1 MEGVW
6 KYENRNL
13 QPTIANQNL
22 QPTIF
27 IKYKMKMGLLLFYRF
42 SVQWPHLV
50 ILGAPG
56 DKAYV
61 IFTVA
66 LVKLFPHFHLLPFLC
81 RTNFTRF
88 IYFFKKKNTKKKLCT
103 VLFGV
108 GGLGF
113 GRVIEKYIKLH
124 IYYTPSHTG

>member
-13 QPTIANQNL
+13 QPAIANQNL

-66 LVKLFPHFHLLPFLC
+66 LVKRIPLFLLLPFLC
-81 RTNFTRF
+81 RTNFTWF
-88 IYFFKKKNTKKKLCT
+88 IYFKKKTTKKKKKKNFIWFSLELKD
-103 VLFGV
+103 
-108 GGLGF
+108 
-113 GRVIEKYIKLH
+113 
-124 IYYTPSHTG
+124 